1 VRDTL
6 RVTEPAEMEIGAKGL
21 RLGQLLKWAG
31 LVPSGGAVKEL
42 LESGAVLVNGTVETR
57 RGAQLKPGDT
67 VTCGTEVVRLK

>member
-6 RVTEPAEMEIGAKGL
+6 RVTEPTEMEIGAQGI

-42 LESGAVLVNGTVETR
+42 LESGVVLVNGTVETR

-67 VTCGTEVVRLK
+67 VACGTEVVLLK